1 MSAQSRCWENG
12 VCVMCGCVSE
22 AVRVSVLAYDHS
34 KVHIWD
40 KRYGMA
46 IFSGATV
53 KVRSGVG
60 REWRW
65 RGGISSSAS
74 SECGNDIYVHSKVM
88 G

>member
-22 AVRVSVLAYDHS
+22 AVRVSVLVYDHS
-34 KVHIWD
+34 KVRIWD
-40 KRYGMA
+40 KRNGMA

-60 REWRW
+60 REWR
-65 RGGISSSAS
+65 
-74 SECGNDIYVHSKVM
+74 
-88 G
+88 